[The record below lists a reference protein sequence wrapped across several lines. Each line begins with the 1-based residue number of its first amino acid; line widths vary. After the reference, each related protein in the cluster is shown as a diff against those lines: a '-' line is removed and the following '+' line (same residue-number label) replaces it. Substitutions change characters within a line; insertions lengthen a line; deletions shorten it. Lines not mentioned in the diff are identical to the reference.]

1 MAEYA
6 PLFTPGKDITYTASA
21 DVKGGQ
27 LVEITGDRL
36 VGPAAAGSKKVA
48 GVALFDA
55 KAGQSVTVTRG
66 GTQRL
71 VVAAGGSVAAGDLV
85 APAAAGTIVTTTT
98 GGSIGLV
105 VKGAAAGERAQ
116 INVNV

>member
-1 MAEYA
+1 MGTYA

-21 DVKGGQ
+21 DITAGQ
-27 LVEITGDRL
+27 VVEVTGDRL
-36 VGPAAAGSKKVA
+36 VGPAAAASKKVA

-55 KAGQSVTVTRG
+55 KAGQNVTVTRG

-71 VVAAGGSVAAGDLV
+71 LVSSAGAVAAGDLV
-85 APAAAGTIVTTTT
+85 APAAAGTVVTTTT

-105 VKGAAAGERAQ
+105 VKGAAAGARAQ
-116 INVNV
+116 VNVNV